1 MKFATLAQSMLLAGS
16 AEAYKKCNYQHAEVN
31 VHHPGSV
38 RIVFV
43 GDKLV
48 SGEDVTIPTTDDTF
62 FDVADE
68 TDGSHWGFKGF
79 PFLFGE
85 LLKEKKPAQKFEIMN
100 FGGLDYGIESSF
112 WDTCD
117 YQKSL
122 RSEPEIVVMAFGQ
135 SEVA

>member
-1 MKFATLAQSMLLAGS
+1 
-16 AEAYKKCNYQHAEVN
+16 
-31 VHHPGSV
+31 
-38 RIVFV
+38 
-43 GDKLV
+43 
-48 SGEDVTIPTTDDTF
+48 
-62 FDVADE
+62 
-68 TDGSHWGFKGF
+68 WGFKGF